1 MTALATPSPIS
12 ELEPCG
18 PSLEYDHE
26 FAVLFARMVPRAD
39 AQYGSFVGT
48 PEAPNWAEIE
58 RDCQRLLL
66 RTKDINLL
74 VWLCRARTRLGQAG
88 GLVQVLGNLS
98 AVLQTW
104 PEAVH
109 PQLLIE
115 GEREPAVRA
124 NAVAALA
131 DPDGL
136 LGDVSDLVVSTST
149 ALRLTV
155 RDVERAF
162 AIPRIPE
169 ALSPSAVAQQ
179 LAALRAAAQ
188 EPVVG
193 RALSA
198 LQPVQCLAQAAIHVR
213 AIDAWA
219 QAQLGDDAPSL
230 QPLLRVLNLF
240 AEPVPKAAVADD
252 RATETSE
259 AGAMNNEAGTTASA
273 TPSVP
278 SASSSSPLE
287 HPSTALTHR
296 TTTRAD
302 VLLTIRA
309 ARDWF
314 ESHEPS
320 SPVAV
325 LLKQAER
332 MVGKRFSQV
341 ADSIPLDLLQKW
353 EAAPDEGA
361 AS

>member
-1 MTALATPSPIS
+1 MTLLAMPSPIS

-18 PSLEYDHE
+18 PSLEYEHE

-39 AQYGSFVGT
+39 AQYGGFVST

-88 GLVQVLGNLS
+88 GLAQVLGTLS
-98 AVLQTW
+98 AVLQAW

-124 NAVAALA
+124 NALAALA
-131 DPDGL
+131 DPEGL
-136 LGDVSDLVVSTST
+136 LGDVGDIVVASGT

-162 AIPRIPE
+162 AVARIPE

-179 LAALRAAAQ
+179 LAALRVAAQ
-188 EPVVG
+188 G
-193 RALSA
+193 N
-198 LQPVQCLAQAAIHVR
+198 LQAPINCLMQAAEHMRV
-213 AIDAWA
+213 IDAWA
-219 QAQLGDDAPSL
+219 QSQLGDDAPSL
-230 QPLLRVLNLF
+230 QPVLRVLNLF
-240 AEPVPKAAVADD
+240 AQPVGQGVADGEPLAHS
-252 RATETSE
+252 RAND
-259 AGAMNNEAGTTASA
+259 AGPAASA
-273 TPSVP
+273 
-278 SASSSSPLE
+278 PLAL
-287 HPSTALTHR
+287 STHLQEFAMTSTIR
-296 TTTRAD
+296 ATTRAD

-314 ESHEPS
+314 ESNEPS

-353 EAAPDEGA
+353 EAEPDEGDTQ
-361 AS
+361 

>member
-1 MTALATPSPIS
+1 MTSIATPLPIS

-26 FAVLFARMVPRAD
+26 FAVLVARMVPRAD
-39 AQYGSFVGT
+39 AQYGSFVGS
-48 PEAPNWAEIE
+48 PEALNWADVE

-74 VWLCRARTRLGQAG
+74 VWLCRARTRLGQSAG
-88 GLVQVLGNLS
+88 LAQVLGTLS

-131 DPDGL
+131 DPQGL
-136 LGDVSDLVVSTST
+136 LGDVFDIVVSTST
-149 ALRLTV
+149 ALRLSV

-162 AIPRIPE
+162 AIPRVPE
-169 ALSPSAVAQQ
+169 ALNAAAVARQ
-179 LAALRAAAQ
+179 LT
-188 EPVVG
+188 
-193 RALSA
+193 A
-198 LQPVQCLAQAAIHVR
+198 LQEAEQGNLLAPVHCLAQAAGHVR

-219 QAQLGDDAPSL
+219 KAQLGDDAPSL
-230 QPLLRVLNLF
+230 QPLLRVLNF
-240 AEPVPKAAVADD
+240 FVAPAQTGVADD
-252 RATETSE
+252 APVAAT
-259 AGAMNNEAGTTASA
+259 
-273 TPSVP
+273 TPWAITPEP
-278 SASSSSPLE
+278 SSMTCLN
-287 HPSTALTHR
+287 R

-302 VLLTIRA
+302 VLLSIRA

-325 LLKQAER
+325 LLRQAER

-353 EAAPDEGA
+353 EAEPDEESGV
-361 AS
+361 

>member
-1 MTALATPSPIS
+1 MAFPDFSFPCMTSLATPSPIS

-74 VWLCRARTRLGQAG
+74 VWLCRARTRLGQSAG
-88 GLVQVLGNLS
+88 LAQGLGTLN

-124 NAVAALA
+124 NAVAALT
-131 DPDGL
+131 DPEGL
-136 LGDVSDLVVSTST
+136 LGDVCDIVVSTST

-169 ALSPSAVAQQ
+169 ALNGSAVSQQ

-188 EPVVG
+188 GNALAPVH
-193 RALSA
+193 
-198 LQPVQCLAQAAIHVR
+198 CLAQAAGHVR

-219 QAQLGDDAPSL
+219 KRQLGEDAPSL
-230 QPLLRVLNLF
+230 APLMRVLDLF
-240 AEPVPKAAVADD
+240 AQPEQEAAAGDASEHGVDTQAAAEANSAGG
-252 RATETSE
+252 ATAFALSR
-259 AGAMNNEAGTTASA
+259 
-273 TPSVP
+273 
-278 SASSSSPLE
+278 SPE
-287 HPSTALTHR
+287 HPPMTPTSR

-353 EAAPDEGA
+353 EAEPDEERSA
-361 AS
+361 

>member
-1 MTALATPSPIS
+1 MPSPIS

-18 PSLEYDHE
+18 PSLEYEHE

-39 AQYGSFVGT
+39 AQYGGFVST

-88 GLVQVLGNLS
+88 GLAQVLDTLS
-98 AVLQTW
+98 AVLQAW

-124 NAVAALA
+124 NALAALA
-131 DPDGL
+131 DPEGL
-136 LGDVSDLVVSTST
+136 LGDVGDIVVASGT

-162 AIPRIPE
+162 AVVRIPE

-179 LAALRAAAQ
+179 LAALRVAAQ
-188 EPVVG
+188 GNTQAPIH
-193 RALSA
+193 
-198 LQPVQCLAQAAIHVR
+198 CLMQAAEHMR
-213 AIDAWA
+213 TIDDWA
-219 QAQLGDDAPSL
+219 QSQLGDDASSL
-230 QPLLRVLNLF
+230 QPMLRVLNLF
-240 AEPVPKAAVADD
+240 AEPAQQGGAAGEPLAHS
-252 RATETSE
+252 RANN
-259 AGAMNNEAGTTASA
+259 AGATASI
-273 TPSVP
+273 P
-278 SASSSSPLE
+278 SSPFQE
-287 HPSTALTHR
+287 FAMTSTSLA
-296 TTTRAD
+296 TTRAD
-302 VLLTIRA
+302 VLLSIRA

-314 ESHEPS
+314 EINEPS

-353 EAAPDEGA
+353 EAAPDEGDA
-361 AS
+361 P